1 MTDPNAATQRIATTD
16 APAPAAPAQPPK
28 PGYKS
33 TEFWLSSIATILG
46 IVLASGAVPEG
57 GMVGQI
63 IGGVL
68 ALLANL
74 GYTASRT
81 QVKKG

>member
-1 MTDPNAATQRIATTD
+1 MTDPNAATQRLDSAT
-16 APAPAAPAQPPK
+16 PATPAAAPKEVK
-28 PGYKS
+28 PGYRS
-33 TEFWLSSIATILG
+33 TEFWLASIATVLG

-57 GMVGQI
+57 GLVGQI

>member
-1 MTDPNAATQRIATTD
+1 MSDTQ
-16 APAPAAPAQPPK
+16 QK
-28 PGYKS
+28 PGFKS
-33 TEFWLSSIATILG
+33 TEFWLSTAATILG
-46 IVLASGAVPEG
+46 IALASGLIPEG
-57 GMVGQI
+57 GQVGQI

-81 QVKKG
+81 KVKSGR

>member
-1 MTDPNAATQRIATTD
+1 MTNANAPTEVIAKSAETPP
-16 APAPAAPAQPPK
+16 PAK
-28 PGYKS
+28 PGFKTS
-33 TEFWLSSIATILG
+33 EFWLTSLATVMGL
-46 IVLASGAVPEG
+46 VLASGAVTEG
-57 GMVGQI
+57 GMVSQI

-81 QVKKG
+81 QVKKP